1 MCSKLVIYPD
11 PGAVEVGLI
20 EAGDDLLDEVAGGAK
35 SAALAEEEGGGL
47 GVVQGGADVQDG
59 LQVTVYPI
67 IPRHRSQRRRR
78 ARQGVGDEEEDRK
91 RGLVLVWTSGSQ
103 EMGRRASVA
112 NVGEGGGYD
121 PYMHH
126 AP

>member
-1 MCSKLVIYPD
+1 MKSIQISKRKKRKLQDRERERGRKEECVVISTYPD

-20 EAGDDLLDEVAGGAK
+20 EAGDDLLDEVAGGAE

-67 IPRHRSQRRRR
+67 IPGHRSQQRRRR
-78 ARQGVGDEEEDRK
+78 REREGVGDEEDDR
-91 RGLVLVWTSGSQ
+91 
-103 EMGRRASVA
+103 RRRC
-112 NVGEGGGYD
+112 
-121 PYMHH
+121 
-126 AP
+126 

>member
-1 MCSKLVIYPD
+1 MTARVCRIVMYPD

-20 EAGDDLLDEVAGGAK
+20 ESGDDLLDEVAGGAE

-67 IPRHRSQRRRR
+67 IPRHRSQQLRCQRQREGEGSRRRR
-78 ARQGVGDEEEDRK
+78 R
-91 RGLVLVWTSGSQ
+91 
-103 EMGRRASVA
+103 
-112 NVGEGGGYD
+112 
-121 PYMHH
+121 
-126 AP
+126 